1 MKSGASRRL
10 PWLSEV
16 GRLALRPEVFAILA
30 PLIKER
36 TGIHFAPSEIDILA
50 DKLSPRVIDAGFD
63 SMLDYYYFI
72 RYDDADGRE
81 FVALTDALLIHETYF
96 FRELE
101 PLRMA
106 MSSLVEP
113 AARAGRRPRIW
124 SAACATGE
132 EPLTLAMLAADCG
145 ILPSVEIVA
154 SDLSA
159 RALERAQRSDFNRRS
174 LRSVPNGGLAE
185 KYLER
190 DGERMRVRADLARAI
205 SWRQINLV
213 TPPPVEETGVFDL
226 ICCRNVLI
234 YFSEDTISQVLHGL
248 AARLAPTGMLL
259 VGVSES
265 LLRFGSL
272 FRCEER
278 GGVFFYQK
286 GAL

>member
-1 MKSGASRRL
+1 MARI
-10 PWLSEV
+10 P
-16 GRLALRPEVFAILA
+16 LRPEVFAILA
-30 PLIKER
+30 PLIQER
-36 TGIHFAPSEIDILA
+36 TGIHFAPTEIDILA
-50 DKLSPRVIDAGFD
+50 EKISPRVIEAGFD
-63 SMLDYYYFI
+63 SMLDYYYFL

-81 FVALTDALLIHETYF
+81 FVALADALLIHETYF

-106 MSSLVEP
+106 ISTVVEP
-113 AARAGRRPRIW
+113 AVRAGRRPRIW

-132 EPLTLAMLAADCG
+132 EPLTLAMLAAERE
-145 ILPSVEIVA
+145 ILSSVEIVA

-159 RALERAQRSDFNRRS
+159 RALDRAQRGDFNRRS

-185 KYLER
+185 RYLAR
-190 DGERMRVRADLARAI
+190 DGERMRVRPELTKAV

-213 TPPPVEETGVFDL
+213 SPPPIEETGVFDL

-234 YFSEDTISQVLHGL
+234 YFSEETISQVLHGL
-248 AARLAPTGMLL
+248 AARLTPGGMLL

-286 GAL
+286 GAA